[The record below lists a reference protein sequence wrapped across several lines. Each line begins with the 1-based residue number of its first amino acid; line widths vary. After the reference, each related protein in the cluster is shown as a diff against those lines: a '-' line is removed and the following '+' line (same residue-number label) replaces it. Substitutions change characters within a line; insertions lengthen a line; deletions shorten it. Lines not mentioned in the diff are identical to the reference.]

1 MSVIIH
7 PNVSPKDSIPSLI
20 TIQNELLGKA
30 ESVLG
35 PRDKTKYILI
45 PRFNNEARPRINC
58 LNQDETYISLST
70 TAAEYWNAAEAEIS
84 HEVVHLLNPI
94 SGCTNYL
101 EEGIATAFSQYAAT
115 HYGIFNPPSGPYKDA
130 LSLVNNLSENPLEA
144 GRALRADVGALSEVT
159 IQDLTLRFPSIGENI
174 SKRLVEEFNL

>member
-7 PNVSPKDSIPSLI
+7 PNVPPKDTIPTLVA
-20 TIQNELLGKA
+20 IQDELLAKA

-35 PRDKTKYILI
+35 PRDKTKHILT
-45 PRFNNEARPRINC
+45 PRFNGEERPRINC
-58 LNQDETYISLST
+58 LNQNEAYISLST
-70 TAAEYWNAAEAEIS
+70 TAAEHWNAAEAEIS

-115 HYGIFNPPSGPYKDA
+115 YYGIFNPPSGPYKDA
-130 LSLVNNLSENPLEA
+130 LNLVNNLSDNPLEA
-144 GRALRADVGALSEVT
+144 GKALRTDVGALSDVT
-159 IQDLTLRFPSIGENI
+159 IQDLTVRFPSIGENI